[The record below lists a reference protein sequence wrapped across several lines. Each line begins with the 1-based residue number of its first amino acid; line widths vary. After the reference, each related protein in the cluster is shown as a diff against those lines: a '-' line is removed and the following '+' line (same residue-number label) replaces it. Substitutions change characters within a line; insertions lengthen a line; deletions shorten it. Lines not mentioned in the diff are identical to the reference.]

1 MATAKAKISPTTQ
14 LESDPVAKKEIE
26 TKQGDIKSDKLTSR
40 GAYRAA
46 AAKLSRRG
54 R

>member
-14 LESDPVAKKEIE
+14 LEGDPAAKKELE
-26 TKQGDIKSDKLTSR
+26 VKQGDIKPDKLTSR

-46 AAKLSRRG
+46 AARLSRRG

>member
-1 MATAKAKISPTTQ
+1 MATAKSKISPTTM
-14 LESDPVAKKEIE
+14 LYGDPVAKKAIE
-26 TKQGDIKSDKLTSR
+26 MKQGDIQTDKLTSR